1 MERDLPI
8 RHGAAVSWAAE
19 SLTFVL
25 KVAKNNGNSK
35 DYEVSMNR

>member
-1 MERDLPI
+1 MEKDLPI
-8 RHGAAVSWAAE
+8 RHGAAMSWAAK

-35 DYEVSMNR
+35 VYEVSMNR